1 MKTIHGKSIQTGET
15 VQLDRKSLPGG
26 GHMLM
31 IGQTGMG
38 KTFFIQKEIKQILE
52 ESEDEIYI
60 LTQQYWEFEKLFLN
74 NRMHYGNNEV
84 YEFILQ
90 HGKELLLENKRIW
103 VYFDQYLSCFNSD
116 DWESFFHFLCRAR
129 MSGIII
135 TISTQDF
142 YGIPECLLP
151 KILTVLECLEFFS
164 LNYGT
169 AKKLAQ
175 FLDNHKIILVNE
187 YLNKSLTHCA
197 IFFYKDTGFIH
208 ISYESSKDGRIYT
221 KEELEERLEPIACR
235 LPKEECPKG
244 QDIVQVTLPW
254 LDDANDCIEVYLVRK
269 EDGTIHLEYD

>member
-1 MKTIHGKSIQTGET
+1 MKTIHGTNMQTGKI
-15 VQLDRKSLPGG
+15 VQLDRKSMPAG
-26 GHMLM
+26 GHMLI
-31 IGQTGMG
+31 IGETGMG
-38 KTFFIQKEIKQILE
+38 KTFFIQQEIKQVLE
-52 ESEDEIYI
+52 ESKDEIYI
-60 LTQQYWEFEKLFLN
+60 FTQRYWEFQKISRN
-74 NRMHYGNNEV
+74 NRMHYGNDET
-84 YEFILQ
+84 YESILQ
-90 HGKELLLENKRIW
+90 HGKEFLLEDKRIW

-129 MSGIII
+129 TSGVII
-135 TISTQDF
+135 TISIQDF

-164 LNYGT
+164 LNNDT

-175 FLDNHKIILVNE
+175 FLDNHKIILFNE
-187 YLNKSLTHCA
+187 YLKKSLTHYA
-197 IFFYKDTGFIH
+197 IFYWKDTGFVY
-208 ISYESSKDGRIYT
+208 ISYKSPKDGPIYT
-221 KEELEERLEPIACR
+221 KEELEAQLEPVACR

>member
-1 MKTIHGKSIQTGET
+1 MKTIHGKNIQTGET

-52 ESEDEIYI
+52 ESKDEIYI
-60 LTQQYWEFEKLFLN
+60 FTQQYWEFEKLFLN

-103 VYFDQYLSCFNSD
+103 VYFEQYLSCFSSD
-116 DWESFFHFLCRAR
+116 DWEPFFHFLCRAR

-135 TISTQDF
+135 TISIQDF

-164 LNYGT
+164 LNNDT
-169 AKKLAQ
+169 AKKLSQ
-175 FLDNHKIILVNE
+175 FLDNHKIILFNE
-187 YLNKSLTHCA
+187 YLKKSLTHYA
-197 IFFYKDTGFIH
+197 IFYWKDTGFVY
-208 ISYESSKDGRIYT
+208 ISYKSPKDGPIYT
-221 KEELEERLEPIACR
+221 KEELEAQLEPVACK
-235 LPKEECPKG
+235 LPKEECPQG
-244 QDIVQVTLPW
+244 QDIVQVTLSW